1 MAWIGA
7 GEAVLALPLDE
18 DKPGVF
24 SLDIEQRQTVRMTER
39 VAITDLC
46 EDCGVRCVTPPWQ
59 TVSGRVRQR

>member
-46 EDCGVRCVTPPWQ
+46 EDCGSVAHAALANSVWPCSP
-59 TVSGRVRQR
+59 